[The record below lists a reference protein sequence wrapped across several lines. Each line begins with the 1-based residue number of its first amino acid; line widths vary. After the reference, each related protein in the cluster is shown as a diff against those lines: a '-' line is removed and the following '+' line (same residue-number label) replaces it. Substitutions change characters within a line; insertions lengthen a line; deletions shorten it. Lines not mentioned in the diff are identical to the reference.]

1 MKNIIAILILLM
13 FNMNCTEKI
22 DKNQNKNFDMKINQI
37 PLKNQISYGLEV
49 NAPIPVII
57 YFNDIKI
64 SEKNT
69 PVNTVVEL
77 NPYILKNGKHKIKIK
92 VNPLFRSNETF
103 VNSDN
108 LNKIRIQ
115 FVSYIWN
122 KETDDV
128 SNFMT
133 NINLPLT
140 EVKESIPYFEQEW
153 EVEIKDLPYELEGWS
168 KGQDLSKMNQK
179 ELEQKVVHYY
189 EKLRNLMNNGDFESY
204 QNLWTTAHKELLM
217 YDYQTENSYN
227 KAMEENALDFKKCKN
242 TMIPLEDYEMK
253 LHADGKMV
261 SLERKTHT
269 REFNNEN
276 PLDIKGWSPL
286 IRKYKVSGG
295 ASYGVKLYLPQNSS
309 DFVIIRK

>member
-1 MKNIIAILILLM
+1 
-13 FNMNCTEKI
+13 
-22 DKNQNKNFDMKINQI
+22 MKILNNI
-37 PLKNQISYGLEV
+37 PLENQISYGLEV

-69 PVNTVVEL
+69 PLNTVVEL

-92 VNPLFRSNETF
+92 VNPLFRSSETF
-103 VNSDN
+103 IKSDN

-128 SNFMT
+128 SNYMT

-153 EVEIKDLPYELEGWS
+153 EVEIKDLSYELEGWS
-168 KGQDLSKMNQK
+168 KGQDLSKMDQK

-189 EKLRNLMNNGDFESY
+189 EKLRNLMNNGDFASY
-204 QNLWTTAHKELLM
+204 QNLWTTAHKELLVF
-217 YDYQTENSYN
+217 DYQTENSYN
-227 KAMEENALDFKKCKN
+227 KAMEENGLDFKKCKN

-253 LHADGKMV
+253 LHAGGKMV

-269 REFNNEN
+269 REFNNED

-295 ASYGVKLYLPQNSS
+295 ASYGVKLYLPVNSN

>member
-1 MKNIIAILILLM
+1 
-13 FNMNCTEKI
+13 
-22 DKNQNKNFDMKINQI
+22 MKILNNI
-37 PLKNQISYGLEV
+37 PLENQISYGLEV

-69 PVNTVVEL
+69 PLNTVVEL

-92 VNPLFRSNETF
+92 VNPLFRSSETF
-103 VNSDN
+103 IKSDN

-122 KETDDV
+122 KETDDI
-128 SNFMT
+128 SNYMT

-153 EVEIKDLPYELEGWS
+153 EVEIKDLSYELEGWS
-168 KGQDLSKMNQK
+168 KGQDLSKMDQK

-189 EKLRNLMNNGDFESY
+189 EKLRNLMNNGDFASY
-204 QNLWTTAHKELLM
+204 QNLWTTAHKELLVF
-217 YDYQTENSYN
+217 DYQTENSYN
-227 KAMEENALDFKKCKN
+227 KAMEENGLDFKKCKN

-253 LHADGKMV
+253 LHAGGKMV

-269 REFNNEN
+269 REFNNED

-295 ASYGVKLYLPQNSS
+295 ASYGVKLYLPVNSN

>member
-13 FNMNCTEKI
+13 FNMSCTEKI
-22 DKNQNKNFDMKINQI
+22 EKNQNKNLNMKISQI
-37 PLKNQISYGLEV
+37 PLEKQISYGLEI

-57 YFNDIKI
+57 YFNDIKV

-69 PVNTVVEL
+69 PLNTVVEL
-77 NPYILKNGKHKIKIK
+77 NSYILKNGKYKIKIK
-92 VNPLFRSNETF
+92 VNPLFRSSETF
-103 VNSDN
+103 IKFDN
-108 LNKIRIQ
+108 INKIRIQ

-122 KETDDV
+122 KETDNV
-128 SNFMT
+128 SNYMT

-140 EVKESIPYFEQEW
+140 TVKESMPSFEQEW
-153 EVEIKDLPYELEGWS
+153 EVEIKDLPYELQGWS

-179 ELEQKVVHYY
+179 ELEKKVVSYY
-189 EKLRNLMNNGDFESY
+189 EKLWSILNRGDADSY
-204 QNLWTTAHKELLM
+204 QALWKTADAELLVF
-217 YDYQTENSYN
+217 DYLTNDGYN
-227 KAMEENALDFKKCKN
+227 KAMKENILDFKKCEN

-295 ASYGVKLYLPQNSS
+295 ASYGVKLYLPVNSN

>member
-1 MKNIIAILILLM
+1 
-13 FNMNCTEKI
+13 
-22 DKNQNKNFDMKINQI
+22 MKINQI

-69 PVNTVVEL
+69 PLNTVVEL

-92 VNPLFRSNETF
+92 VNPLFRSSETF
-103 VNSDN
+103 IKSDN

-122 KETDDV
+122 KETDDI
-128 SNFMT
+128 SNYMT

-153 EVEIKDLPYELEGWS
+153 EVEIKDLSYELEGWS
-168 KGQDLSKMNQK
+168 KGQDLSKMDQK

-189 EKLRNLMNNGDFESY
+189 EKLRNLMNNGDFASY
-204 QNLWTTAHKELLM
+204 QNLWTTAHKELLVF
-217 YDYQTENSYN
+217 DYQTENSYN
-227 KAMEENALDFKKCKN
+227 KAMEENGLDFKKCKN

-253 LHADGKMV
+253 LHAGGKMV

-295 ASYGVKLYLPQNSS
+295 ASYGVKLYLPVNSN